1 MSPTLPAAATEQHT
15 RLLKCALEAE
25 DARAYWQRV
34 TPGEPVPA
42 QRAFE
47 DYWFGARSLD
57 RVAVLLANFRAR
69 FDAFPQA
76 IDVLRRWRDMDPGTR
91 ALICHWHVMLTD
103 PLYRDFAG
111 DLLVERRLAGPGTI
125 TRDVVIAWVADHG
138 AARWTTA
145 TRVQFASKL
154 LSTALSAGL
163 VGSSRDPR
171 PLVWPS
177 VSDDALTYLLH
188 LLRGVEFQ
196 GALLDNLYLRSVGLD
211 PLALPDRLRGLPAVT
226 YRRQADLTELA
237 WHHPDLGAWFDATH
251 DREGA
256 A

>member
-1 MSPTLPAAATEQHT
+1 MSDELPAEVTEQHT
-15 RLLKCALEAE
+15 RLLKCALEVE

-57 RVAVLLANFRAR
+57 RVAVLLSNFRNR

-76 IDVLRRWRDMDPGTR
+76 LDVLRRWRAMDPVTR

-103 PLYRDFAG
+103 PLYRDFAA
-111 DLLVERRLAGPGTI
+111 DLLVERRVAGPGTI
-125 TRDVVIAWVADHG
+125 TRDVVIGWVADHG
-138 AARWTTA
+138 AARWTVA

-163 VGSSRDPR
+163 VGANRDPR

-177 VSDDALTYLLH
+177 VSDDALTYALH
-188 LLRGVEFQ
+188 LLRGVQFQ
-196 GALLDNLYLRSVGLD
+196 GTLLDNPYLRSVGLD
-211 PLALPDRLRGLPAVT
+211 PLTLPDRLRALPALS
-226 YRRQADLTELA
+226 YRRQADLTELD
-237 WHHPDLGAWFDATH
+237 WHHPDLVAWFDDTLAH
-251 DREGA
+251 QGA